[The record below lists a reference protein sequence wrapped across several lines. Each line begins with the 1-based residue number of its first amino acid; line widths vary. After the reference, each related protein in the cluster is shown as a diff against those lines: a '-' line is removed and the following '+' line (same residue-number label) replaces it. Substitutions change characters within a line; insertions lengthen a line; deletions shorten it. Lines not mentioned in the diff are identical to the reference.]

1 MASRSLNLVQLIG
14 NLTKDPEVRYTGNGT
29 AVASFSIATNRSWK
43 NQEGNIEEAVEF
55 HNVVAWSKLG
65 EICGQYLKKGT
76 KVYIQGSL
84 TTRSWQDDAGV
95 TKYKTE
101 VRADEM
107 IILDSKS
114 GRMEG
119 DAGSDNAP
127 MQEMQEAPEGQ
138 SSQDDPLK
146 DLPF

>member
-55 HNVVAWSKLG
+55 HNIVAWSKLG

-76 KVYIQGSL
+76 KIYLQGSL
-84 TTRSWQDDAGV
+84 TTRTWQDDAGV

-107 IILDSKS
+107 IILDSKG

-119 DAGSDNAP
+119 DAGSDSAP
-127 MQEMQEAPEGQ
+127 MQENEEAPAGEA
-138 SSQDDPLK
+138 SQDDPLK

>member
-14 NLTKDPEVRYTGNGT
+14 NLTKDPEVKYTGSGT

-55 HNVVAWSKLG
+55 HNIVAWGKLG

-76 KVYIQGSL
+76 KVYLQGSL

-101 VRADEM
+101 VRVDEM
-107 IILDSKS
+107 IILDSK
-114 GRMEG
+114 GARAEV
-119 DAGSDNAP
+119 D
-127 MQEMQEAPEGQ
+127 GQ
-138 SSQDDPLK
+138 STTEVSEDAPVANDGSQEDPLK

>member
-1 MASRSLNLVQLIG
+1 MATRSLNLVQLIG

-29 AVASFSIATNRSWK
+29 PVASFSIATNRNWK
-43 NQEGNIEEAVEF
+43 NQEGNIEESVEF
-55 HNVVAWSKLG
+55 HSIVAWGKLG

-76 KVYIQGSL
+76 KVYVQGSL
-84 TTRSWQDDAGV
+84 NTRSWQDDAGV

-107 IILDSKS
+107 IILDSKG
-114 GRMEG
+114 GRVDEESVSTT
-119 DAGSDNAP
+119 DDV
-127 MQEMQEAPEGQ
+127 QESPVQEN
-138 SSQDDPLK
+138 SSEEDPLK

>member
-14 NLTKDPEVRYTGNGT
+14 NLTKDPEVKYTGSGT

-55 HNVVAWSKLG
+55 HNIVAWGKLG

-76 KVYIQGSL
+76 KVYLQGSL

-101 VRADEM
+101 VRVDEM
-107 IILDSKS
+107 IILDSK
-114 GRMEG
+114 GAR
-119 DAGSDNAP
+119 AGVD
-127 MQEMQEAPEGQ
+127 GQ
-138 SSQDDPLK
+138 STTEVSEDAPVSNDGSQEDPLK